1 MKKPVKSVKARVAG
15 WVAPAVLTGSVLFAG
30 CASIPPPTDQL
41 AVTRAA
47 VTDATTAGAT
57 EAAPVELKSARD
69 KLDEAE
75 KAMNS
80 KDFERAKRLAEE
92 AQVDAK
98 LAETKANAAKA
109 HKAVESAQ
117 ESNRVLREELQ
128 RNTNP

>member
-98 LAETKANAAKA
+98 LAEPKANAATALKA
-109 HKAVESAQ
+109 EERAQ
-117 ESNRVLREELQ
+117 EATLVLRELHQ
-128 RNTNP
+128 RNTKP

>member
-57 EAAPVELKSARD
+57 AAAPVELKSARD
-69 KLDEAE
+69 KLDE
-75 KAMNS
+75 
-80 KDFERAKRLAEE
+80 
-92 AQVDAK
+92 
-98 LAETKANAAKA
+98 AETKANAAKA

>member
-47 VTDATTAGAT
+47 VTDATTA
-57 EAAPVELKSARD
+57 AAPVELKSARD